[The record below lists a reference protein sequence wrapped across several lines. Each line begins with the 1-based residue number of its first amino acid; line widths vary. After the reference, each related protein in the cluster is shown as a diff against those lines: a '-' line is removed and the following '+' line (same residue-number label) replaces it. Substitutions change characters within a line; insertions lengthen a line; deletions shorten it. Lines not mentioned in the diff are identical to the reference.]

1 MTKFAREVKTNCQA
15 MMHVH
20 GASAKEIMMRSTNR
34 FILHLLFS
42 DYCLRFGC
50 VYIGH
55 GRGGVIS
62 LFKRARRNAF
72 VEELCLCGTTFEKPS
87 LSKSF
92 LFHATSSE
100 KPSLSAKNPLY
111 RRKT

>member
-1 MTKFAREVKTNCQA
+1 MISTKKI
-15 MMHVH
+15 
-20 GASAKEIMMRSTNR
+20 ASF
-34 FILHLLFS
+34 FICYYLIIAYDL
-42 DYCLRFGC
+42 G
-50 VYIGH
+50 VYTLVM
-55 GRGGVIS
+55 GVVASS
-62 LFKRARRNAF
+62 LSYTRARRNTF
-72 VEELCLCGTTFEKPS
+72 VEELCLCRTTFEKPS